1 MPPKRDHQLLIDAAR
16 MYYIEDLDQGQIAR
30 RMGMSRSTVSRILS
44 DARELGLV
52 EIRIAGDD
60 HVARNRE
67 LEAALVKSFGVREA
81 LVAETGTQTTQ
92 LSAVGQLAS
101 QLFTRRGA
109 TATRIGL
116 SWGFTVGQMVDAIP
130 QMVLRPQTKVT
141 PLVGGMPTLDTS
153 PSGNTTIQL
162 LADKCGIT
170 AERFDAPA
178 VIEST
183 RTHRAMM
190 SESSVQAALSRARS
204 CDLAFV
210 GIGNYGVHTSRF
222 ILDAMRLDAEEMGEF
237 TAQQPV
243 GDCLGRFF
251 DIEGVPLGLPTSERV
266 IGITIEQLAEISM
279 TVALAAGRE
288 KARGLLGALRTGS
301 FDAVVVDESLA
312 STVLALAS
320 S

>member
-1 MPPKRDHQLLIDAAR
+1 MPPKREQQLLIDTAR

-30 RMGMSRSTVSRILS
+30 RLGMSRSTVSRILS
-44 DARELGLV
+44 DARELGIV

-60 HVARNRE
+60 HVSRDRE
-67 LEAALVKSFGVREA
+67 LEAALVKRFGVREA
-81 LVAETGTQTTQ
+81 LVAEAGSQTTQ
-92 LSAVGQLAS
+92 LAAVGQLAA
-101 QLFTRRGA
+101 QVFTKRGA

-141 PLVGGMPTLDTS
+141 PLVGGMSMLDTS
-153 PSGNTTIQL
+153 KWGNTTIQL

-183 RTHRAMM
+183 ATHHALM
-190 SESSVQAALSRARS
+190 SESSVQSALARARS

-210 GIGNYGVHTSRF
+210 GIGSYGVQTSRYIF
-222 ILDAMRLDAEEMGEF
+222 DAMKLNPDEIAKFM
-237 TAQQPV
+237 AQQPV

-251 DIEGVPLGLPTSERV
+251 DVEGVPLGSPTAERV
-266 IGITIEQLAEISM
+266 IGITIEELAKISM
-279 TVALAAGRE
+279 TVALAAGSE
-288 KARGLLGALRTGS
+288 KAKGLLGALRTGS
-301 FDAVVVDESLA
+301 FDALVVDESLA
-312 STVLALAS
+312 SEVLRLES
-320 S
+320 